1 LKLVGGGI
9 HMENGEYYM
18 GIGPNADPNS
28 PTLIVGY
35 RLDGKKVEI
44 YKSRET
50 YVVVNTKTEKFLTC
64 LGLEHARYVFKEC
77 IRTLTP
83 EGRA

>member
-1 LKLVGGGI
+1 
-9 HMENGEYYM
+9 MENGEYYM
-18 GIGPNADPNS
+18 GIGANPDPNC

-44 YKSRET
+44 YKNREI

-64 LGLEHARYVFKEC
+64 VGLEHARYVFKEC
-77 IRTLTP
+77 VRTLTP

>member
-1 LKLVGGGI
+1 
-9 HMENGEYYM
+9 MENGEYYM
-18 GIGPNADPNS
+18 GIGVNADPNS

-35 RLDGKKVEI
+35 RLDGIKIEI

-64 LGLEHARYVFKEC
+64 LGFEHARYVFKEC

>member
-1 LKLVGGGI
+1 
-9 HMENGEYYM
+9 MEDGEYYM
-18 GIGPNADPNS
+18 GIGAKADPDC

-35 RLDGKKVEI
+35 RLDGEKVEI

-64 LGLEHARYVFKEC
+64 VGLEHARYVFKEC